1 MAIENALCM
10 NVLDKNMKKFIQEA
24 KEKGL
29 TMKVRHAKI
38 LFCGASGVGKTSFAR
53 LLKNKRFQIKQ
64 HSTGLGD
71 LQQIMISEKAS
82 LKGTEWVD
90 LNPHEEVSQLKL
102 RMHHK
107 LSSQTEVE
115 PVVAETTNTDASI
128 MSRLSGLPEATLNRS
143 QGKPNAKQEYKIPV
157 TRQKGI
163 PMEKVG
169 TTETEKRLYSKSP
182 NLNIHENFPKIWD
195 ILTLLDTGG
204 QPQFINLLPAVN
216 SSATITFVVLN
227 MLGGVKHLEER
238 VQVHHYNKDGL
249 KSYRPYPL
257 NYTNKDL
264 IKCLVGSLKDSVVR
278 DVSLPDVFVSSDATD
293 IKPGL
298 CFVGT
303 HLDKIKPQDV
313 DNISEKLEELVEQLE
328 PNDNISIWNLGK
340 LLFAVDNTVAGNELS
355 VENSI
360 ANEIRTEV
368 KKIMETKA
376 VYEVPIAWIILELEI
391 RRLCSTR
398 KQRFMLISEVELL
411 YESILPG
418 KDIKSE
424 VQSALRFHHM
434 FGVLLYFH
442 EVPGMNNF
450 VISNPQW
457 LFVNLTNLV
466 CCSFDNKIV
475 NHKDLNE
482 FKLKG
487 ILSNDLIKKLN
498 TECLRGIKLEYF
510 LELLKYL
517 KIITPYPNINST
529 NYLMLTVLDSFK
541 ADFLKDFSFLPL
553 QGVELLMQLQS
564 GTLPRGIF
572 CCLVVQL
579 IQQNSETWKLQ
590 VSLNNQRCIYQN
602 LVVFCTHF
610 GHYIFLHDKVT
621 HLEIQIR
628 QKEPYY
634 RTMHLEVLQS
644 LTYALKDIGFCMRT
658 TVKYGFY
665 CNTCLK
671 PIMNLTEEHVNG
683 QKPFPP
689 GLLCDKDGCTEFTT
703 SHMIWFR
710 TLEVRKWKYIHWLS
724 FFHVYR
730 VVYQQNPK
738 N

>member
-1 MAIENALCM
+1 
-10 NVLDKNMKKFIQEA
+10 MKKFIQDA
-24 KEKGL
+24 KQKGL

-38 LFCGASGVGKTSFAR
+38 LFCGASGAGKTSFAR
-53 LLKNKRFQIKQ
+53 LLKNKRFQDKQ

-82 LKGTEWVD
+82 FKGTEWVD
-90 LNPHEEVSQLKL
+90 LNPHEEVFQLKL

-107 LSSQTEVE
+107 ISFLTEVE
-115 PVVAETTNTDASI
+115 PVIVAEITNTDANN
-128 MSRLSGLPEATLNRS
+128 MSTCSVLPEAIVNRS
-143 QGKPNAKQEYKIPV
+143 QGKPNTNQKYNIPL
-157 TRQKGI
+157 TRHGRTL
-163 PMEKVG
+163 MEKVG
-169 TTETEKRLYSKSP
+169 VTETEKRLCSKSP
-182 NLNIHENFPKIWD
+182 NLSIHENFPEIWD

-227 MLGGVKHLEER
+227 MLGGVKHFEER
-238 VQVHHYNKDGL
+238 VQVHHYKDGS
-249 KSYRPYPL
+249 KSYEPYPL

-264 IKCLVGSLKDSVVR
+264 IKCLVGLLKDSVVR
-278 DVSLPDVFVSSDATD
+278 DISLPDVFVSSDATD
-293 IKPGL
+293 RKPGL

-303 HLDKIKPQDV
+303 HLDKIQPQDV

-328 PNDNISIWNLGK
+328 PNDNISIWNLGR
-340 LLFAVDNTVAGNELS
+340 LLFAVDNTVAGTEQSL
-355 VENSI
+355 ENSI

-368 KKIMETKA
+368 KKIMENKA

-391 RRLCSTR
+391 RRLCSVN
-398 KQRFMLISEVELL
+398 KESFMLLSEVEIL

-418 KDIKSE
+418 KDVKSE

-442 EVPGMNNF
+442 EVPGMKNF

-457 LFVNLTNLV
+457 LFANLTNLV

-482 FKLKG
+482 FKSKG
-487 ILSNDLIKKLN
+487 ILSNNLIKKLN
-498 TECLRGIKLEYF
+498 TGCLKGIKLEYF

-517 KIITPYPNINST
+517 KIITPYPNNNST

-541 ADFLKDFSFLPL
+541 EDVLKHFSFLQM
-553 QGVELLMQLQS
+553 QGTELLMQLQS
-564 GTLPRGIF
+564 GTLPRGVF

-590 VSLNNQRCIYQN
+590 VSFNNRRCIYQN

-610 GHYIFLHDKVT
+610 GHYVFLHDKVT
-621 HLEIQIR
+621 HLEVQIR
-628 QKEPYY
+628 QKETY
-634 RTMHLEVLQS
+634 RSIHLDVLQS
-644 LTYALKDIGFCMRT
+644 LTQALQDIGFCMNT

-671 PIMNLTEEHVNG
+671 PIMTLTEEHVNE
-683 QKPFPP
+683 QKPFPR

-710 TLEVRKWKYIHWLS
+710 TSEVR
-724 FFHVYR
+724 R
-730 VVYQQNPK
+730 
-738 N
+738 

>member
-1 MAIENALCM
+1 M
-10 NVLDKNMKKFIQEA
+10 KNFIQEA

-38 LFCGASGVGKTSFAR
+38 LFCGASGAGKTSFAC
-53 LLKNKRFQIKQ
+53 LLKNKAFQVE
-64 HSTGLGD
+64 HYTTGLGD
-71 LQQIMISEKAS
+71 LQQIMVSEKAS
-82 LKGTEWVD
+82 FKGTEWVD

-107 LSSQTEVE
+107 LLSQAKGE
-115 PVVAETTNTDASI
+115 PVAETNDTDTNN
-128 MSRLSGLPEATLNRS
+128 MNRLSGLTEAILNIN
-143 QGKPNAKQEYKIPV
+143 QGKPNTNQESSIATV
-157 TRQKGI
+157 QQGRI
-163 PMEKVG
+163 PMEKVE

-182 NLNIHENFPKIWD
+182 NLNIHENLPEIWD

-216 SSATITFVVLN
+216 NSATITFVVLN

-238 VQVHHYNKDGL
+238 VQVHRYNNDGL
-249 KSYRPYPL
+249 KSYEPYPL

-264 IKCLVGSLKDSVVR
+264 IKCLISLLKDSIVR
-278 DVSLPDVFVSSDATD
+278 DISLPDVSISKGATENN
-293 IKPGL
+293 PGL

-303 HLDKIKPQDV
+303 HLDRINANDV
-313 DNISEKLEELVEQLE
+313 NKISEKLEELVKQLE
-328 PNDNISIWNLGK
+328 PINNISIWNLGR
-340 LLFAVDNTVAGNELS
+340 LLFAVDNTVAGKEGS
-355 VENSI
+355 AENSI
-360 ANEIRTEV
+360 ANEICAEV

-391 RRLCSTR
+391 RRLCSANKR
-398 KQRFMLISEVELL
+398 RFMPISEVEIL

-418 KDIKSE
+418 RKHIKSE

-442 EVPGMNNF
+442 EVPGMKNF

-475 NHKDLNE
+475 DHNNLNE

-487 ILSNDLIKKLN
+487 ILSNNLIKTLK
-498 TECLRGIKLEYF
+498 TEFLGGIKLEYF

-517 KIITPYPNINST
+517 KIITPYPAIDST
-529 NYLMLTVLDSFK
+529 DYLMLTVLDSFK
-541 ADFLKDFSFLPL
+541 PEFRQLLKDFSFLQL

-564 GTLPRGIF
+564 GTLPRGVF

-590 VSLNNQRCIYQN
+590 VELNDQRCIYQN

-610 GHYIFLHDKVT
+610 GHYIFLHDKIT
-621 HLEIQIR
+621 HLEVQIR
-628 QKEPYY
+628 QKEAY
-634 RTMHLEVLQS
+634 RSIHLEVLQS
-644 LTYALKDIGFCMRT
+644 LTQALQDIHFCMST

-665 CNTCLK
+665 CDTCLK
-671 PIMNLTEEHVNG
+671 PIMSLTEEHVNG
-683 QKPFPP
+683 QKAFPR
-689 GLLCDKDGCTEFTT
+689 GLLCDKHGCTEFTT

-710 TLEVRKWKYIHWLS
+710 TSEVHKYRNTFIGCH
-724 FFHVYR
+724 FFHVLTGKCVSKIR
-730 VVYQQNPK
+730 RIR
-738 N
+738 

>member
-1 MAIENALCM
+1 
-10 NVLDKNMKKFIQEA
+10 MKKFIQEA

-38 LFCGASGVGKTSFAR
+38 LFCGASGAGKTNFAR
-53 LLKNKRFQIKQ
+53 LLKNKAFQVE
-64 HSTGLGD
+64 HHTTRLGD
-71 LQQIMISEKAS
+71 LQQIMVSEKAS
-82 LKGTEWVD
+82 FKGTQWVD

-107 LSSQTEVE
+107 RLSQAKGE
-115 PVVAETTNTDASI
+115 PVAETNDTDTNN
-128 MSRLSGLPEATLNRS
+128 MNRLSGLTEVILNIN
-143 QGKPNAKQEYKIPV
+143 QGKPNTNQESSIATV
-157 TRQKGI
+157 QQGRI
-163 PMEKVG
+163 PMEKVE

-182 NLNIHENFPKIWD
+182 NLNIHENLPEIWD

-216 SSATITFVVLN
+216 NSATITFVVLN

-238 VQVHHYNKDGL
+238 VQVHRYNNDGL
-249 KSYRPYPL
+249 KSYEPYPL

-264 IKCLVGSLKDSVVR
+264 IKCLISLLKDSIVR
-278 DVSLPDVFVSSDATD
+278 DISLPDVSISKGATGNN
-293 IKPGL
+293 PGL

-303 HLDKIKPQDV
+303 HLDRINANDV
-313 DNISEKLEELVEQLE
+313 NKISEKLEELVKQLE
-328 PNDNISIWNLGK
+328 PINNISIWNLGR
-340 LLFAVDNTVAGNELS
+340 LLFAVDNTVAGKEGS
-355 VENSI
+355 AENSI

-391 RRLCSTR
+391 RRLCSANKR
-398 KQRFMLISEVELL
+398 RFMPISEVEVL

-418 KDIKSE
+418 RKHIKSE

-442 EVPGMNNF
+442 EVPGMKNF

-457 LFVNLTNLV
+457 LFINLTNLV

-475 NHKDLNE
+475 DYKDLNE

-487 ILSNDLIKKLN
+487 ILSNNLIKTLK
-498 TECLRGIKLEYF
+498 TEFLGGIKLEYF

-517 KIITPYPNINST
+517 KIITPYPAFDST
-529 NYLMLTVLDSFK
+529 DYLMLTVLDSFK
-541 ADFLKDFSFLPL
+541 PEFRQLLKDFSFLQL

-564 GTLPRGIF
+564 GTLPRGVF

-590 VSLNNQRCIYQN
+590 VELNDQRCIYQN

-610 GHYIFLHDKVT
+610 GHYIFLHDKIT
-621 HLEIQIR
+621 HLEVQIR
-628 QKEPYY
+628 QKEAY
-634 RTMHLEVLQS
+634 RSIHLEVLQS
-644 LTYALKDIGFCMRT
+644 LTQALQDIHFCMST

-671 PIMNLTEEHVNG
+671 PIMSLTEEHVSG
-683 QKPFPP
+683 QTAFPR
-689 GLLCDKDGCTEFTT
+689 GLLCDKHGCTEFTT

-710 TLEVRKWKYIHWLS
+710 TSEVHKYRNTFTDCHS
-724 FFHVYR
+724 FHVLTGKC
-730 VVYQQNPK
+730 VGK
-738 N
+738 T